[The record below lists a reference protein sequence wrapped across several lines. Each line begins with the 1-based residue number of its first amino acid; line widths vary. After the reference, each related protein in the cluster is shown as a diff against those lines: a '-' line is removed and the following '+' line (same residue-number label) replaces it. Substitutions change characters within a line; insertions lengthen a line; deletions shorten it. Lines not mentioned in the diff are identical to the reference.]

1 MKKTKSRKKMFNLI
15 MRVREFRERWINYG
29 FHIFGGIGF
38 LFSVF
43 ALAFI
48 FSDKGVTSPILMYSM
63 KAFGIWMGIAIFM
76 IIVGAILS
84 AIYFNK
90 KNWEKKDGAKKET
103 FF

>member
-1 MKKTKSRKKMFNLI
+1 MQNNKKKLFNII
-15 MRVREFRERWINYG
+15 MRIMKIRESWINYG

-48 FSDKGVTSPILMYSM
+48 FSDKGITSPILMYSM

-76 IIVGAILS
+76 ILAGAILS
-84 AIYFNK
+84 AIYSNK
-90 KNWEKKDGAKKET
+90 KNWEKKKHVNKET
-103 FF
+103 LF

>member
-1 MKKTKSRKKMFNLI
+1 MKNNKKNLFNLI
-15 MRVREFRERWINYG
+15 MRIRKIRESWINQG

-48 FSDKGVTSPILMYSM
+48 FSDKGITSPILMYSM

-76 IIVGAILS
+76 ILAGAILS
-84 AIYFNK
+84 AIYSNK
-90 KNWEKKDGAKKET
+90 NNWEKKNGDKKET